1 LNVTQGKTDL
11 YDGFAAA
18 AQALSSGRRVE
29 LLDVLAQGE
38 RPVDELAR
46 TLDLSVANCSQHL
59 QVLRRAGLV
68 SARREGNRIW
78 YRLASGSVAALVG
91 LLREVAYDRSA
102 QVRDAA
108 EAYLGGQ
115 VEAIDRRELVARL
128 GRRKVLLVDVRPR
141 REFDAGHLPGAVSI
155 PLDELETRIDELP
168 ENVEVV
174 AYCRGRFCAFAHQAV
189 RILEA
194 AGRKA
199 VRLDVGLPE
208 WRLAGLTV
216 EMAS

>member
-1 LNVTQGKTDL
+1 
-11 YDGFAAA
+11 
-18 AQALSSGRRVE
+18 
-29 LLDVLAQGE
+29 
-38 RPVDELAR
+38 
-46 TLDLSVANCSQHL
+46 
-59 QVLRRAGLV
+59 
-68 SARREGNRIW
+68 
-78 YRLASGSVAALVG
+78 VAALVG

-102 QVRDAA
+102 LVRDAA
-108 EAYLGGQ
+108 EAYLGAH
-115 VEAIDRRELVARL
+115 VEAIDREDLVARL
-128 GRRKVLLVDVRPR
+128 ASRDVLLVDVRPL
-141 REFDAGHLPGAVSI
+141 REFEAGHLPGAMSI
-155 PLDELETRIDELP
+155 PLDELEARIDELP

-194 AGRKA
+194 AGRSA